1 MGRVSYKSRLETIE
15 VFAKLIIALVVI
27 IGGITWTVIKFN
39 HKSNYTVVVTD
50 KQVKRH
56 DKKDKY
62 MVYTEDD
69 KGKTYVFEDVDSF
82 FAWKWN
88 SSDMYASIKK
98 DHKYK
103 LIVTGFRAPFFSMYP
118 NIIELKEVK

>member
-1 MGRVSYKSRLETIE
+1 
-15 VFAKLIIALVVI
+15 
-27 IGGITWTVIKFN
+27 
-39 HKSNYTVVVTD
+39 VVVTD
-50 KQVKRH
+50 KQIKRH

-62 MVYTEDD
+62 MLYTEDE

-88 SSDMYASIKK
+88 SSDMYGEIKK
-98 DHKYK
+98 DRKYK
-103 LIVTGFRAPFFSMYP
+103 LTVTGFRAPFFSMYP